1 MCFRLHALTL
11 SGNVSG
17 LDILHNFKIFKW
29 KCLCYFWHLSITSLR
44 KWNIYWRLKMFC
56 LLEHLLFIGETFPSI
71 LPRKKIIRHF
81 KNIFSFDSVINILSG
96 TYQPLFCLL
105 SPSYGNRKF
114 YYAHAYLAMI
124 TPILCINS
132 TLTGGLV
139 FSLIMNFHWI
149 CLISVVSDSH
159 PRTRNKYKLIVFNLY

>member
-1 MCFRLHALTL
+1 MLQTACPDFVWNCFWIVYFTQFQ
-11 SGNVSG
+11 
-17 LDILHNFKIFKW
+17 NF
-29 KCLCYFWHLSITSLR
+29 LM
-44 KWNIYWRLKMFC
+44 KMFMLFLTSKHHIFEKMEHILEVKNVLY
-56 LLEHLLFIGETFPSI
+56 LLEHLLFIRETFPSI

-114 YYAHAYLAMI
+114 YYAHAHLAMI
-124 TPILCINS
+124 TLILGISS

-139 FSLIMNFHWI
+139 FFLIMNFH
-149 CLISVVSDSH
+149 
-159 PRTRNKYKLIVFNLY
+159 

>member
-1 MCFRLHALTL
+1 MFLDWIFYMISKFLNE
-11 SGNVSG
+11 NVYVIS
-17 LDILHNFKIFKW
+17 DISTHIFE
-29 KCLCYFWHLSITSLR
+29 
-44 KWNIYWRLKMFC
+44 KMEHILEIKNVLY

-71 LPRKKIIRHF
+71 LPRKNIIRHF

-114 YYAHAYLAMI
+114 YYAHVYLAMI

-139 FSLIMNFHWI
+139 FSLIMNFH
-149 CLISVVSDSH
+149 
-159 PRTRNKYKLIVFNLY
+159 